1 MINKRKIG
9 LALILGVVLAAPLF
23 SAHFRLLHSFA
34 GASLD
39 GSYPCDS
46 LILDGSTLCGMTAKG
61 GGSSMGA
68 IFRVNTDGTGFR
80 LLHSFA
86 GGSSDGKTPLGSL
99 VLRGS
104 TLYGMTCLGGS
115 SDAGTI
121 FKINT
126 DGTGFGLLH
135 SFSGVSGEGRYPFGS
150 LIVSGATL
158 YGMTSDS
165 GANSDGTVF
174 KIDTN
179 GTGFL
184 VLHSFAGAPAD
195 GEKPY
200 GSLVLCGSTMY
211 GMTYFGG
218 GSDGGTI
225 FKINTDGTGF
235 RVLHS
240 FAGAPSDGSRPLG
253 ALVSSSS
260 ALYGMTFM
268 GGASDNGTIF
278 KINTNG
284 TGFSLLYSF
293 AGGFHGNLP
302 KGSLI
307 FNGSTLYGMT
317 SSGGAHLCG
326 TIFKINAD
334 GTGSVYL
341 HSFDSYDEA
350 DGDTP
355 MGSLVSGGAMLY
367 GMTNLGGAQ
376 GVGTIFSFNPPA
388 ANIDVSKSSDN
399 LAPVQDDEFNF
410 TITAT
415 NKGPDAATGLKV
427 TDRLPARLSYVSSS
441 ASQGTYKPGSGVWSI
456 GSLAKGAAAT
466 LTITVRAVST
476 GKAKNTASVSALN
489 ELDLVASN
497 NSASVTV
504 IIAPNPAASAAM
516 KPALKLPRTP
526 A

>member
-1 MINKRKIG
+1 MIKRKIG
-9 LALILGVVLAAPLF
+9 LAFILWVVLAAPLF

-39 GSYPCDS
+39 GSYPRDS
-46 LILDGSTLCGMTAKG
+46 LILDGSTLYGMTTKG
-61 GGSSMGA
+61 GASSLGT
-68 IFRVNTDGTGFR
+68 IFRVKTDGTGFR
-80 LLHSFA
+80 VLHSFA

-99 VLRGS
+99 VLSGS

-165 GANSDGTVF
+165 GANFYGTVF
-174 KIDTN
+174 KINAD
-179 GTGFL
+179 GTGFR
-184 VLHSFAGAPAD
+184 VLHSFAGAPSD

-218 GSDGGTI
+218 GSDYGTI
-225 FKINTDGTGF
+225 FKINTDGTGYSL
-235 RVLHS
+235 LHS
-240 FAGAPSDGSRPLG
+240 FTTGPVDGSRPLG
-253 ALVSSSS
+253 ALVSSGST
-260 ALYGMTFM
+260 LYGMTNM

-284 TGFSLLYSF
+284 TGFALLYSF
-293 AGGFHGNLP
+293 SGGSNGSLP
-302 KGSLI
+302 EGSLI
-307 FNGSTLYGMT
+307 FSGSTLYGTT
-317 SSGGAHLCG
+317 SSGGAHFCG

-334 GTGSVYL
+334 GTGFACL
-341 HSFDSYDEA
+341 HSFDSYSA
-350 DGDTP
+350 WDGDTP
-355 MGSLVSGGAMLY
+355 QGSLLSSGAMFY

-376 GVGTIFSFNPPA
+376 GVGTLFCFNPPA
-388 ANIDVSKSSDN
+388 ANIAVSKSSDN
-399 LAPVQDDEFNF
+399 LAPVQGEEFNF

-415 NKGPDAATGLKV
+415 NKGPDAATGLKIR
-427 TDRLPARLSYVSSS
+427 DLLPARLSYVSSS
-441 ASQGTYKPGSGVWSI
+441 ASQGVYKSGNGVWTI
-456 GSLAKGAAAT
+456 GPLAKGATAT
-466 LTITVRAVST
+466 LTITVSAAST

-489 ELDLVASN
+489 EFDLVASN